1 MIVRFTLN
9 GAPVEADVR
18 TDDTLLAV
26 LRGSQALTSVRESC
40 GIGVCGACTALLDG
54 ELVSTCLVL
63 APAVDGRE
71 VTTAEGLPSDHP
83 VKVAFAEA
91 HAYQCGYCVPGLV
104 LATARLLDEHPR
116 PTDDQVV
123 EALAGN
129 LCRCGSYVKI
139 LDAVRRAS
147 GALGG
152 TT

>member
-1 MIVRFTLN
+1 MIVQFALN
-9 GAPVEADVR
+9 GAAVEVDAR
-18 TDDTLLAV
+18 TDETLLSV
-26 LRGSQALTSVRESC
+26 LRRTQSLTSVRESC

-63 APAVDGRE
+63 APAVDGRA

-104 LATARLLDEHPR
+104 LTTARLLEEEPR

-139 LDAVRRAS
+139 LDAVRRAAN
-147 GALGG
+147 ALDG